1 MALVIK
7 KNLFADF
14 CMSAGKDFTR
24 NRKISF
30 ETVLKTI
37 IGLSK
42 VLFNISNP
50 LLSPSAPS

>member
-30 ETVLKTI
+30 EKAEHLFLPIRKFYLK
-37 IGLSK
+37 
-42 VLFNISNP
+42 
-50 LLSPSAPS
+50 